1 MIAAEHLGFNYAM
14 AGVAPYG
21 SYWREMRKIINFA
34 LLSNRRLEILK
45 QVRVSEAQ
53 VSVKE
58 LYKTWS
64 KRNNGSGHVLVEM
77 KQWFG
82 DLTLNVI
89 VRMVAGK
96 RYFGSGAKGDDKEAR
111 RCQRAM
117 REWFHLLGVF
127 ALKDAVP
134 FLGFLD
140 LGGHEKAVKETA
152 KELESIASEWLKEH
166 KQKRASGGAKD
177 QDFMD
182 VLLSLL
188 EGTNLA
194 SEFDVDTINKANCLL
209 DIHVGKERLV
219 NESDLSKLECLQAV
233 VKETLRLHPPVL
245 LFPRFCTDEIIVS
258 GYHVPRD
265 SWIFLNLWKIQ
276 TDPRVWSD
284 PLEFMPERFL
294 TTNKDFDVG
303 GDQYFELIPFGFGR
317 RVCPG
322 MSFGLQMV
330 HVTLASLLQAFD
342 ISTPSNAMVDM
353 TEGAGLSNMK
363 ATALDV
369 LTRKFASM
377 DFLLADRSTCVFG
390 LVAIL
395 FFSYYLFLRSR
406 IAKSKNYAPIA
417 RGAWPI
423 IGHLPLLRGPKL
435 PHLTLGDMAEK
446 YGPIYAIR
454 LGVHP
459 ALVVSSWEILKEIF
473 TNHDV
478 AVASRLKVT
487 SAKHMSYDYAMFGFS
502 PYGPYWR
509 EMRKIVNLELLSNH
523 KLELLKHVRVSEVET
538 SLKELY
544 KLWAEKKD
552 SSNLALVEMKQW
564 FGDLALNVIFRMV
577 AGKRYFGTGL
587 KGHDKEA
594 RRCQRALREWFHL
607 LGVFVLK
614 DAVPLLGFLDL
625 GGQEKAMK
633 ETAKEM
639 DSIASEWL
647 KEHKQKRTLGEVKE
661 KDFMDVLLSLVEA
674 ESTNP
679 NLSGWNVDTITKTTC
694 LALARAELHQVPA
707 YVFFFRLNDL
717 TRPLVITLSNGPEL
731 DIHVGKERLVND
743 SDLSNLIYLQ
753 AVVKETL
760 RLYPPA
766 LLFPRLCT
774 QDITLNGYHVS
785 KGTWIFLN
793 LWKIQT
799 DPRVWSDPYEFKP
812 ERFLS
817 SHKEV
822 DVRGRHF
829 EMIPFGCGRR
839 VCPGISF
846 GLQVL
851 NLTLAG
857 LLHGF
862 DISTPSNARVDMT
875 ESPGLTS
882 IKATPLEVLITPRLS
897 PNSYG

>member
-1 MIAAEHLGFNYAM
+1 
-14 AGVAPYG
+14 
-21 SYWREMRKIINFA
+21 
-34 LLSNRRLEILK
+34 
-45 QVRVSEAQ
+45 
-53 VSVKE
+53 
-58 LYKTWS
+58 
-64 KRNNGSGHVLVEM
+64 
-77 KQWFG
+77 
-82 DLTLNVI
+82 
-89 VRMVAGK
+89 
-96 RYFGSGAKGDDKEAR
+96 
-111 RCQRAM
+111 
-117 REWFHLLGVF
+117 
-127 ALKDAVP
+127 
-134 FLGFLD
+134 
-140 LGGHEKAVKETA
+140 
-152 KELESIASEWLKEH
+152 
-166 KQKRASGGAKD
+166 
-177 QDFMD
+177 
-182 VLLSLL
+182 
-188 EGTNLA
+188 
-194 SEFDVDTINKANCLL
+194 
-209 DIHVGKERLV
+209 
-219 NESDLSKLECLQAV
+219 
-233 VKETLRLHPPVL
+233 
-245 LFPRFCTDEIIVS
+245 
-258 GYHVPRD
+258 
-265 SWIFLNLWKIQ
+265 
-276 TDPRVWSD
+276 
-284 PLEFMPERFL
+284 
-294 TTNKDFDVG
+294 
-303 GDQYFELIPFGFGR
+303 
-317 RVCPG
+317 
-322 MSFGLQMV
+322 
-330 HVTLASLLQAFD
+330 
-342 ISTPSNAMVDM
+342 
-353 TEGAGLSNMK
+353 
-363 ATALDV
+363 
-369 LTRKFASM
+369 M

-694 LALARAELHQVPA
+694 LNLIGGGSDTTKVTLIWALSLL
-707 YVFFFRLNDL
+707 LNNRHCL
-717 TRPLVITLSNGPEL
+717 KKVQEEL